1 MRKGMFR
8 GPIAK
13 TAAVFATVL
22 VLACSARMVLA
33 AQPKAFETDTVARPE
48 SVGGYEY
55 KFLVQPGAR
64 ILTADQGFRE
74 VWSRVKASAARNGYV
89 VTERKNDPLKI
100 ETSTKEYFDTR
111 DQALWRA
118 GYVLR
123 ITTHHSTHHE
133 GRKPDSIVNVTVKA
147 IHEDASRTLATPL
160 TVVGVQKVSVDAEE
174 NIGFV
179 PGGKLGG
186 YVEKGASF
194 SVPLE
199 LLGKFTLGDFGRYM
213 PELLGLG
220 LPADT
225 ALAGVKVF
233 SWSVKPGAIA
243 LPGIKP
249 SGVTMEAWSK
259 AENGVP
265 EIFDFSFGYKTG
277 DSHAAG
283 QTRAAAE
290 QFMVKVLQAGL
301 SEWRGPADDQWGGSK
316 VRRLM
321 DRPVATR

>member
-1 MRKGMFR
+1 MLSQKLKVWTGTSTSSWFS
-8 GPIAK
+8 
-13 TAAVFATVL
+13 
-22 VLACSARMVLA
+22 LAR
-33 AQPKAFETDTVARPE
+33 
-48 SVGGYEY
+48 
-55 KFLVQPGAR
+55 R
-64 ILTADQGFRE
+64 ISTADQGFRE
-74 VWSRVKASAARNGYV
+74 VWNRVKASAARNGYA

-123 ITTHHSTHHE
+123 ITTRQE
-133 GRKPDSIVNVTVKA
+133 GRKPDAMVNVTVKA

-160 TVVGVQKVSVDAEE
+160 TVVGVQKVSVGAEE

-199 LLGKFTLGDFGRYM
+199 SLGKFTLGDFGRHM

-265 EIFDFSFGYKTG
+265 EIYDFSFGYKAG
-277 DSHAAG
+277 ASHAAG

-301 SEWRGPADDQWGGSK
+301 AEGRGPEDDQWGGSK

-321 DRPVATR
+321 NRPVAAR

>member
-1 MRKGMFR
+1 MRKGQFK

-13 TAAVFATVL
+13 TAAVFATALVL
-22 VLACSARMVLA
+22 VCSARMVLA
-33 AQPKAFETDTVARPE
+33 AQPKAIETDAVAKAE

-55 KFLVQPGAR
+55 KFLVQPGAKVS
-64 ILTADQGFRE
+64 TADEGFRE
-74 VWSRVKASAARNGYV
+74 VWRRVKASAAGNGYA

-111 DQALWRA
+111 DQVLWRA

-123 ITTHHSTHHE
+123 ITTHHE
-133 GRKPDSIVNVTVKA
+133 GRKPAAMVNVTVKA

-160 TVVGVQKVSVDAEE
+160 TVVGVQKVSVGAEE

-199 LLGKFTLGDFGRYM
+199 SLGKFTLGDFGRYV

-265 EIFDFSFGYKTG
+265 EIFDLSFGYKTG
-277 DSHAAG
+277 DSHAAA

-301 SEWRGPADDQWGGSK
+301 SEWRGPADDPWGGSK

-321 DRPVATR
+321 DRPVAAR

>member
-1 MRKGMFR
+1 MRKEMIR

-13 TAAVFATVL
+13 TTAVLATAL
-22 VLACSARMVLA
+22 VLACSARIALA
-33 AQPKAFETDTVARPE
+33 AQPKAFETNAVAKAE
-48 SVGGYEY
+48 SVDGYEY
-55 KFLVQPGAR
+55 KFLVQPGAKVS
-64 ILTADQGFRE
+64 TADQGFGE
-74 VWSRVKASAARNGYV
+74 VWNRVKASAARNGYA
-89 VTERKNDPLKI
+89 VTERKNGPLKI

-123 ITTHHSTHHE
+123 ITTHHE
-133 GRKPDSIVNVTVKA
+133 GRKPDAMVNVTVKA

-160 TVVGVQKVSVDAEE
+160 AVVGVQKVNVGAEE

-199 LLGKFTLGDFGRYM
+199 SLGKFTLGDFGRYM

-233 SWSVKPGAIA
+233 SWSVKPGSIA

-259 AENGVP
+259 AEGGVP
-265 EIFDFSFGYKTG
+265 EIYDFSFGYKAG
-277 DSHAAG
+277 ASHVAA

-290 QFMVKVLQAGL
+290 EFMVKVLQAGL
-301 SEWRGPADDQWGGSK
+301 AEGRGPEDDPWGGSK

-321 DRPVATR
+321 NRPVAAR

>member
-1 MRKGMFR
+1 MRTGMFR
-8 GPIAK
+8 GPMAK
-13 TAAVFATVL
+13 TAAVLATAL
-22 VLACSARMVLA
+22 VLACSARIALA
-33 AQPKAFETDTVARPE
+33 AQPKTFETNAVAKAE
-48 SVGGYEY
+48 SVDGYEY
-55 KFLVQPGAR
+55 KFLIQPGAKMS
-64 ILTADQGFRE
+64 TADQGFRE
-74 VWSRVKASAARNGYV
+74 VWNRVKASAARNGYA

-123 ITTHHSTHHE
+123 ITTRQE
-133 GRKPDSIVNVTVKA
+133 GRKPDAMVNVTVKA

-160 TVVGVQKVSVDAEE
+160 TVVGVQKVSVSAEE

-199 LLGKFTLGDFGRYM
+199 SLGKFTLGDFGRHM

-265 EIFDFSFGYKTG
+265 EIYDFSYGYKAG
-277 DSHAAG
+277 ASHAAA

-301 SEWRGPADDQWGGSK
+301 AEGRGPEDDQWGGSK

-321 DRPVATR
+321 NRPVAAR

>member
-1 MRKGMFR
+1 MFR
-8 GPIAK
+8 APIAQ
-13 TAAVFATVL
+13 TAVVLATAL
-22 VLACSARMVLA
+22 VLACSARIALA
-33 AQPKAFETDTVARPE
+33 AQPKTLETDAVAKAE

-55 KFLVQPGAR
+55 KFLVQPGAKVS
-64 ILTADQGFRE
+64 TADQGFRE
-74 VWSRVKASAARNGYV
+74 VWSRVKASAASNGYA

-123 ITTHHSTHHE
+123 ITTRQES
-133 GRKPDSIVNVTVKA
+133 RKPDAMVNVTVKA

-160 TVVGVQKVSVDAEE
+160 TVVGVQKVSVGAEE
-174 NIGFV
+174 NIGFA

-199 LLGKFTLGDFGRYM
+199 SLGKFTLGDFGRYM

-225 ALAGVKVF
+225 AMAGVKVY

-243 LPGIKP
+243 LPGIKA
-249 SGVTMEAWSK
+249 SGVTLEAWSK

-265 EIFDFSFGYKTG
+265 EIYDFSFGYKAG
-277 DSHAAG
+277 ASHAAA
-283 QTRAAAE
+283 TRAAAE

-301 SEWRGPADDQWGGSK
+301 AEGRGPEDDPWGGSK

-321 DRPVATR
+321 NRPVTAR

>member
-1 MRKGMFR
+1 MRGAMCI
-8 GPIAK
+8 GPIAR
-13 TAAVFATVL
+13 TAAVFAAAL
-22 VLACSARMVLA
+22 GLACSARIALA
-33 AQPKAFETDTVARPE
+33 AQPKAFGTNAVAKTE
-48 SVGGYEY
+48 SVDGYEY
-55 KFLVQPGAR
+55 KFLVQPGAKVS
-64 ILTADQGFRE
+64 TADQGFRE
-74 VWSRVKASAARNGYV
+74 VWNRVKASAARNGYA

-123 ITTHHSTHHE
+123 ITIRQE
-133 GRKPDSIVNVTVKA
+133 GRKPDALVNVTVKA

-160 TVVGVQKVSVDAEE
+160 TVVGVQKVSVGAEE

-199 LLGKFTLGDFGRYM
+199 SLGKFTLGDFGRHM

-225 ALAGVKVF
+225 ALTGVKVF

-265 EIFDFSFGYKTG
+265 EIYDFSYGYKNGAST
-277 DSHAAG
+277 AAG

-301 SEWRGPADDQWGGSK
+301 AEGRGPEDDQWGGSK

-321 DRPVATR
+321 NRPVAAR